1 MCESIDPATFATND
15 KGKAFSYIPHVYI
28 LCPSKN
34 VSSYS
39 LISSQY
45 HSESL
50 VLTKPHVSD
59 RWREVFLTICYFYR
73 YINLS
78 LCLCF
83 AESYREKIQKFLLA
97 GTKECRNLVIRFGC
111 AWDDKRSKKV
121 MGSKETRDRVQK
133 RTREYNHDTSVFEEC
148 ITAKETVLFCLFC
161 LCWTSSGF

>member
-1 MCESIDPATFATND
+1 MTR
-15 KGKAFSYIPHVYI
+15 G
-28 LCPSKN
+28 
-34 VSSYS
+34 
-39 LISSQY
+39 
-45 HSESL
+45 
-50 VLTKPHVSD
+50 
-59 RWREVFLTICYFYR
+59 FLTICYFYR

-133 RTREYNHDTSVFEEC
+133 RTREYNHDTSVSRSALQQRKLYFSAC
-148 ITAKETVLFCLFC
+148 SASVGLLPAFKPRTSDLFVAWYGFRNYF
-161 LCWTSSGF
+161 LCGERGISHVSTQEPDISVPLN